1 MNLLL
6 YTSDRMVF
14 GMSQKA
20 GIVWVL
26 SLDRYEVKWF
36 LYSSLHFILPDS
48 SVTTCLRNKWLGLT
62 ISQ

>member
-48 SVTTCLRNKWLGLT
+48 CVTTRLRNKWIGLT
-62 ISQ
+62 I

>member
-14 GMSQKA
+14 GLSQKA

-48 SVTTCLRNKWLGLT
+48 SVTTRLRNKWLGLT
-62 ISQ
+62 I

>member
-6 YTSDRMVF
+6 YISDRMVF
-14 GMSQKA
+14 GMSHKA

-36 LYSSLHFILPDS
+36 LCSSLHFVLPDS
-48 SVTTCLRNKWLGLT
+48 SVTTYGLET
-62 ISQ
+62 SG

>member
-48 SVTTCLRNKWLGLT
+48 SVTTRLRNKWLGLT
-62 ISQ
+62 I